1 MARVIIADS
10 DVLIDA
16 LRGVEPVRT
25 RVAEAI
31 AGGALATSAITVF
44 ELCTGARSPSE
55 QASVDAL
62 LGPLSVLPLD
72 GEVARVAA
80 AVERGLLERGLR
92 VGFADALIAATCLAA
107 GAPLLT
113 RNTRHFARIP
123 GLCLEPM
130 RP

>member
-1 MARVIIADS
+1 LAGVILADS

-31 AGGALATSAITVF
+31 AAGVLATSAVTVS
-44 ELCTGARSPSE
+44 ELCTGARTASE

-72 GEVARVAA
+72 GDVARVAA
-80 AVERGLLERGLR
+80 AVERGLRERGLR
-92 VGFADALIAATCLAA
+92 FGFADALIAATCLAA
-107 GAPLLT
+107 GASLLT
-113 RNTRHFARIP
+113 RNTRHFGRIP
-123 GLCLEPM
+123 GLKLESL